1 MLSLEISALQTAEKT
16 KEEEEKLLHLAS
28 SFNKTIP

>member
-1 MLSLEISALQTAEKT
+1 LKQQQKT

-28 SFNKTIP
+28 SSFNETIP